1 MKIHVGSLNSIKI
14 QATEL
19 AFKKFRFDK
28 ILVKGVKVNTG
39 VSKQPKSREETYRG
53 AKNRAHAAFPGADL
67 GIGIEAGIFKQQNTF
82 FDNSCCVI
90 FDGKDEFL
98 GFGPC
103 FEYPP
108 HIISRVLA
116 EDSEVS
122 TAMGQYFKLEEKEIK
137 QKHGAIGLL
146 TNNVFTRLEI
156 LQIAVVMAMVP
167 FINKYNLQDTNK
179 V

>member
-19 AFKKFRFDK
+19 AFKKFLFDK
-28 ILVKGVKVNTG
+28 ISVKGVNVDTG
-39 VSKQPKSREETYRG
+39 VSKQPKSREETYQG
-53 AKNRAHAAFPGADL
+53 AKNRAQAAFPGADL
-67 GIGIEAGIFKQQNTF
+67 GIGIEAGIFRQNNSF

-90 FDGKDEFL
+90 FDGKYEYL

-116 EDSEVS
+116 EDSEIS
-122 TAMGQYFKLEEKEIK
+122 TAMAQYFNLEEKEIK
-137 QKHGAIGLL
+137 QKPGAIGLL
-146 TNNVFTRLEI
+146 TNNIFTRLEL
-156 LQIAVVMAMVP
+156 LQITILMAIVP
-167 FINKYNLQDTNK
+167 FINKYPLQYRNT